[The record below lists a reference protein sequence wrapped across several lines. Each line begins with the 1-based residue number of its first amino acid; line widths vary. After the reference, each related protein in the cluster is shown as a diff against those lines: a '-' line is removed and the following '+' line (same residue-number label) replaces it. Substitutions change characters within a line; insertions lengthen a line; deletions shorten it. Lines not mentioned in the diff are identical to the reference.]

1 MIITI
6 PPEKGFVDNNKR
18 GLMVINC
25 FIDNK
30 QNARIGYEERV
41 DIIKNVFVNKT
52 KYVCN
57 YLNII
62 DRSELKGRIY
72 S

>member
-6 PPEKGFVDNNKR
+6 TPEKGFVDNSKR
-18 GLMVINC
+18 GLMVINR
-25 FIDNK
+25 FIDNR